1 MNVTVLFTMMGGL
14 GLFLYGMKLMGDSI
28 ENAAGAKLRSI
39 LETLTTN
46 KFMGMIVGIF
56 FTAAIQSSSACTV
69 MVVSF
74 VNSGL
79 MDLYQ
84 AAGVIFGANIGTTV
98 TSQLVSFNL
107 SKYAPLFLLPSVLF
121 VMFSKRSMVR
131 KCASIVVGFGILF
144 LGLSSMSSAM
154 SGMADS
160 PQLMHILGSLRSPL
174 AAIVVGSVITGVIQ
188 SSSVTVSI
196 MLLMC
201 REGLLDINICLYII
215 LGCNIG
221 ACVPALLTG
230 LAGKKNAL
238 RAALIHLFFN
248 IIGTVIM
255 AVILVLAED
264 SVVQMLA
271 AVSSGDKGRMIA
283 NAHTI
288 FKVFQVVILLPAS
301 SLIVKL
307 TYLVTPGEEQGVG
320 YREQFTL
327 MYIGEKVVFSPAT
340 AVIDATRELER
351 MGTLA
356 SENINRA
363 MNALITLDEDDI
375 KEVYEVEKNINYL
388 NHAIVNYLVK
398 VGQMN
403 LPVDDSRQIGALFH
417 VVNDIERI
425 GDHAENVA
433 DAAKQRI
440 ANGID
445 FSLEARNEMGRL
457 LEMVNTIIRYAMEV
471 FAGNPDMEFKLKQVE
486 ELEDRID
493 VEERN
498 IQDRHVERLAKNE
511 CTPEAGMLFSDIIS
525 GLERVADHA
534 TNIAFAIRDSE
545 GEDLSVRQVAVK

>member
-1 MNVTVLFTMMGGL
+1 MGGL

-46 KFMGMIVGIF
+46 RIMGMIVGVF

-107 SKYAPLFLLPSVLF
+107 SKYAPVFLLPSVFF
-121 VMFSKRSMVR
+121 VMFSKRSMVK

-144 LGLSSMSSAM
+144 LGLSSMSEAM

-160 PQLMHILGSLRSPL
+160 PQLMGILGSLRSPIM
-174 AAIVVGSVITGVIQ
+174 AILVGTVITGIIQ

-201 REGLLDINICLYII
+201 REGLLDINICLFII

-221 ACVPALLTG
+221 ACVPAFLTG

-238 RAALIHLFFN
+238 RASLIHLYFN
-248 IIGTVIM
+248 IIGTIIM
-255 AVILVLAED
+255 AIILMIGELWFVD
-264 SVVQMLA
+264 ML
-271 AVSSGDKGRMIA
+271 SSISGGDKGRMIA

-288 FKVFQVVILLPAS
+288 FKVFQVAVLLPFS

-307 TYLVTPGEEQGVG
+307 TYLTTPGEETGVG

-375 KEVYEVEKNINYL
+375 NEVYEVEKNINFL
-388 NHAIVNYLVK
+388 NHSIVNYLVK

-417 VVNDIERI
+417 VANDIERI

-433 DAAKQRI
+433 DAARQRI
-440 ANGID
+440 SSDIS
-445 FSLEARNEMGRL
+445 FSLDARNEMGNL
-457 LEMVNTIIRYAMEV
+457 LEMVNTIVQYAMES
-471 FAGNPDMEFKLKQVE
+471 FAGNTDIDAKLKQVE
-486 ELEDRID
+486 ELEEKID
-493 VEERN
+493 VEERR
-498 IQDRHVERLAKNE
+498 IQDKHIERLAKNE

-545 GEDLSVRQVAVK
+545 MEDLSVKQVAVK

>member
-1 MNVTVLFTMMGGL
+1 MNTTVLFTMMGGL

-46 KFMGMIVGIF
+46 KVMGMLVGVF

-84 AAGVIFGANIGTTV
+84 AAGVIFGANIGTTI

-160 PQLMHILGSLRSPL
+160 PQLMRVLSSLQSPL
-174 AAIVVGSVITGVIQ
+174 AAIVVGTVITGVIQ

-238 RAALIHLFFN
+238 R
-248 IIGTVIM
+248 
-255 AVILVLAED
+255 
-264 SVVQMLA
+264 
-271 AVSSGDKGRMIA
+271 
-283 NAHTI
+283 
-288 FKVFQVVILLPAS
+288 
-301 SLIVKL
+301 
-307 TYLVTPGEEQGVG
+307 
-320 YREQFTL
+320 
-327 MYIGEKVVFSPAT
+327 
-340 AVIDATRELER
+340 
-351 MGTLA
+351 
-356 SENINRA
+356 
-363 MNALITLDEDDI
+363 
-375 KEVYEVEKNINYL
+375 
-388 NHAIVNYLVK
+388 
-398 VGQMN
+398 
-403 LPVDDSRQIGALFH
+403 
-417 VVNDIERI
+417 
-425 GDHAENVA
+425 
-433 DAAKQRI
+433 
-440 ANGID
+440 
-445 FSLEARNEMGRL
+445 
-457 LEMVNTIIRYAMEV
+457 
-471 FAGNPDMEFKLKQVE
+471 
-486 ELEDRID
+486 
-493 VEERN
+493 
-498 IQDRHVERLAKNE
+498 
-511 CTPEAGMLFSDIIS
+511 
-525 GLERVADHA
+525 
-534 TNIAFAIRDSE
+534 
-545 GEDLSVRQVAVK
+545 